1 VRAAALR
8 RGKPGP
14 EAGPVPALPSE
25 AEAYPRV
32 PEAARQVVG
41 RGVVAVERTAQADR
55 RILAEHVFESERD
68 AEILHPRIRAP
79 GQLRVVVGGGAEI
92 VAVVAAVVADVEAVG
107 TGAGFAQAVDV
118 ARRPRRLPAAA
129 TAPHRRQGGGEVGN
143 RAVVDLHARRAR
155 LGLSRFVD

>member
-1 VRAAALR
+1 HPGHRYAALRRAARGARRVLRPPRAVCEPRGAGVRAAALR

-25 AEAYPRV
+25 AEAHPRV

-55 RILAEHVFESERD
+55 RILAEHVVEPERD
-68 AEILHPRIRAP
+68 AEVLHPRIRAP

-92 VAVVAAVVADVEAVG
+92 VAVVAA
-107 TGAGFAQAVDV
+107 
-118 ARRPRRLPAAA
+118 
-129 TAPHRRQGGGEVGN
+129 
-143 RAVVDLHARRAR
+143 
-155 LGLSRFVD
+155 